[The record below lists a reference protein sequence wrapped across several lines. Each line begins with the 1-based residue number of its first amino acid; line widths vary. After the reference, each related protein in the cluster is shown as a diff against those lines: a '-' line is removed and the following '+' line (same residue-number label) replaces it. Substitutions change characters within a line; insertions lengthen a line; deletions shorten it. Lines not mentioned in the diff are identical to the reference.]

1 LKQVS
6 GKGLARAIEGRG
18 WTLVR
23 VKGSHHVFIKAGRRE
38 RIVIP
43 IHGNQPL
50 KDWPSTR
57 LNEDCQVERRGN
69 IDPDES
75 ESGSAA

>member
-6 GKGLARAIEGRG
+6 GKALARAIEGRG

-50 KDWPSTR
+50 KIGFLRALMKIAELS
-57 LNEDCQVERRGN
+57 ERGN